1 MIAPKLPRRSLLLL
15 PAALLHTPVAH
26 AADLLDRIVQAR
38 STVRTLRARF
48 TQDRT
53 IGLLA
58 SSVSSRGELILVRPD
73 RLRWHLDPPD
83 EITWW
88 VSRNTLSYA
97 SSTSRGTVTREAAGS
112 MATLLDDLLA
122 VIGGDVG
129 LLQARYRIS
138 VRRDPDDAAVVSAV
152 PVDADVARRARL
164 IALVLAP
171 DLVRPRQIV
180 LEETAEDRSV
190 IRFSDVRINEPV
202 DPAIMRP

>member
-1 MIAPKLPRRSLLLL
+1 MIAMKLPRRSLLLL
-15 PAALLHTPVAH
+15 PATLLPAPVVH
-26 AADLLDRIVQAR
+26 AADLLERIVQAR
-38 STVRTLRARF
+38 STMRTLRARF

-58 SSVSSRGELILVRPD
+58 SSISSRGDLILVRPD

-97 SSTSRGTVTREAAGS
+97 SSNSRGTVTRDAAGA
-112 MATLLDDLLA
+112 MAALLDDLLA
-122 VIGGDVG
+122 VLGGDVA
-129 LLQARYRIS
+129 LLQARYRID
-138 VRRDPDDAAVVSAV
+138 VRSGPDDAVVVSAV
-152 PVDADVARRARL
+152 PVDPDVARRARRITL
-164 IALVLAP
+164 TLAP

-180 LEETAEDRSV
+180 LEETEEDQSS